1 MSACLKE
8 EKFHAFVDNQL
19 AATERESIATHIEGC
34 EECRGKLETIQ
45 SSAMRL
51 NSLMDSL
58 VPEGMPE
65 VSHGLLATPRGESVT
80 AWGLVGVISATA
92 IAALVLLAVI
102 FLKRSPDRSNVPAVA
117 QVASNSAPTT
127 ITPAV
132 VPTATHTPKKVVR
145 LQHNPQARTLQF
157 HALDNGGP
165 IEEGLIYRINLPVS
179 DSSAPA
185 QSKPAKTVPAE
196 VIVDETGQVR
206 AIRFLQ

>member
-1 MSACLKE
+1 MSTCLKE
-8 EKFHAFVDNQL
+8 EQFQALVDNEL
-19 AATERESIATHIEGC
+19 AETERESISTHIAGC
-34 EECRGKLETIQ
+34 EECREKLDAIQ

-65 VSHGLLATPRGESVT
+65 VSHGLLATPNRESVT

-92 IAALVLLAVI
+92 VAALVLLAVI
-102 FLKRSPDRSNVPAVA
+102 FLKRAPDRPNSPAVA
-117 QVASNSAPTT
+117 QVASVTVPTA

-132 VPTATHTPKKVVR
+132 VPTVAHTPKKVIR
-145 LQHNPQARTLQF
+145 PQHNSQPRTLQF

-165 IEEGLIYRINLPVS
+165 IEEGLIYRINLPIS
-179 DSSAPA
+179 DSAAPI

>member
-1 MSACLKE
+1 MSACLNAE
-8 EKFHAFVDNQL
+8 QFQALVDNEL
-19 AATERESIATHIEGC
+19 ATTERASIATHIGGC
-34 EECRGKLETIQ
+34 DGCRGKLEAIQ

-58 VPEGMPE
+58 VPEGLPE
-65 VSHGLLATPRGESVT
+65 DSHGLLAIPRRESVT
-80 AWGLVGVISATA
+80 GWGMVGVISATA
-92 IAALVLLAVI
+92 IAVLVLLAVV
-102 FLKRSPDRSNVPAVA
+102 FLKRAPDLPNSPAVA
-117 QVASNSAPTT
+117 QVASNSTPSS

-132 VPTATHTPKKVVR
+132 VPIVTPTPKKVVR
-145 LQHNPQARTLQF
+145 PKHSPALRTLQF

-165 IEEGLIYRINLPVS
+165 IDEGLIYRINLPVS
-179 DSSAPA
+179 DSGAPV